1 MLSDKEKRAIYRKRY
16 NDSEKGKLS
25 NKNQSIRYRANPNN
39 RHKCRMRDWKKRGLK
54 YYPIDIHEQ
63 YETKQ
68 NCYFCSKELKKN
80 WMEHNHTTGQF
91 RGFTCS
97 SCNTNLAYTDKYFRM
112 LMKELKF
119 IFSLPNIIKNLTNI
133 KCS

>member
-1 MLSDKEKRAIYRKRY
+1 MLSEKEKRAIYKKRY
-16 NDSEKGKLS
+16 NDSEKGKLA
-25 NKNQSIRYRANPNN
+25 NKNQAIRYRANPNN

-80 WMEHNHTTGQF
+80 WMEHNHITGQF

-97 SCNTNLAYTDKYFRM
+97 SCNTNLSYTDKYFRM

-119 IFSLPNIIKNLTNI
+119 IFSLPNIIKNLN
-133 KCS
+133 